1 MGQCKPLAAW
11 RYITAS
17 IQMCQTL
24 GYHREMALVP
34 ESAQQ
39 TRRRKRLV
47 WMIVIIDKTL
57 SLRLGRASSIRDGD
71 FTLEKLSDNS
81 QDDLSAFSFMTLLSK
96 WIDLSLLQ
104 GQVYDDIFSPR
115 ALLQPEGI
123 RVARARELATDL
135 QRVFETMGTAES
147 QVLELRRQTIGNDMH
162 ELFQRADRINHL
174 ATLTLVYRAIPA
186 GPYSNSV
193 FCEECVATASEALN
207 EHRKCLAILKDV
219 EGEVLEMYL
228 QWLVSMSSSSSGI
241 HFD

>member
-17 IQMCQTL
+17 VQMCQTL
-24 GYHREMALVP
+24 GYHRERALIP

-39 TRRRKRLV
+39 KRRRKRLV

-57 SLRLGRASSIRDGD
+57 SLRIGRASSIRDGD

-123 RVARARELATDL
+123 RVVRARALVTDL
-135 QRVFETMGTAES
+135 QRVFETIGTAES
-147 QVLELRRQTIGNDMH
+147 QVLELRRKTIGNDMH
-162 ELFQRADRINHL
+162 ELLQRADRINHL
-174 ATLTLVYRAIPA
+174 AMLTLVYRAIPA
-186 GPYSNSV
+186 GP
-193 FCEECVATASEALN
+193 
-207 EHRKCLAILKDV
+207 
-219 EGEVLEMYL
+219 
-228 QWLVSMSSSSSGI
+228 
-241 HFD
+241 